1 MDKFNPLDLSNRRV
15 LVTGASSGI
24 GRATA
29 IYLSKLGAKIVA
41 TARNEDRLNET
52 ISQLEGEG
60 HVVIPFDL
68 SQGNNIEELFKSI
81 IESGEKLNGLV
92 NCAGIPYVMPL
103 NVLTKNHLEDVMNVN
118 FFPFVEMARLYS
130 KKKYSEGGSIVTIS
144 SILVD
149 HPRANETGYIVS
161 KGAMNAAVGGLAC
174 DLAKKSIR
182 VNGVICGNVMTEI
195 KLV

>member
-1 MDKFNPLDLSNRRV
+1 
-15 LVTGASSGI
+15 
-24 GRATA
+24 
-29 IYLSKLGAKIVA
+29 
-41 TARNEDRLNET
+41 
-52 ISQLEGEG
+52 
-60 HVVIPFDL
+60 
-68 SQGNNIEELFKSI
+68 
-81 IESGEKLNGLV
+81 
-92 NCAGIPYVMPL
+92 
-103 NVLTKNHLEDVMNVN
+103 MNVN

-182 VNGVICGNVMTEI
+182 VNGVICGNVMTEMVKETLN
-195 KLV
+195 KLGNEEQLKKTVDSALLGITDPSAIASVVAFLISDMSKFITGRNIYADGGLL